1 MVSHESVRAIDR
13 LTLHVDAPVLVVQ
26 VKRLEGALLAQALRL
41 VDELVAAIVPGTGVA
56 LGVLVCRGSVLGTSA
71 LCAEAVGITHSA

>member
-13 LTLHVDAPVLVVQ
+13 RTLHVDAPVLGVQ

-56 LGVLVCRGSVLGTSA
+56 LGVLVCSGSVLRASA
-71 LCAEAVGITHSA
+71 VCSEAVGITHSA